1 MFNVPNDVMETFAL
15 IVPTL
20 AVLAYTIP
28 VFTNVLA
35 DTDNTFNWP
44 ASTDAPAT
52 FNVPND
58 VMETFALIV
67 PTLAVLAYTIP
78 VLTKEF
84 AVIENVLID
93 PEMLAR
99 PAFNS
104 MLAVIVPLNKL
115 VLAMIVPILAEP
127 ASKRPLTLAELAFS
141 CVLAVIMPPITL
153 VTADK
158 VPTFAVLA

>member
-1 MFNVPNDVMETFAL
+1 M
-15 IVPTL
+15 
-20 AVLAYTIP
+20 
-28 VFTNVLA
+28 A
-35 DTDNTFNWP
+35 DTDNTFNCP

-84 AVIENVLID
+84 AVIENVLIE

-104 MLAVIVPLNKL
+104 MLAVIVPPNKL
-115 VLAMIVPILAEP
+115 VLAMIVPILAEA
-127 ASKRPLTLAELAFS
+127 ASIPLTTLA
-141 CVLAVIMPPITL
+141 
-153 VTADK
+153 D
-158 VPTFAVLA
+158 PTFS